1 MTLERENH
9 VLYFSKVK
17 AITSVGGKFCKKKKK
32 KKKNVVLLHILT

>member
-9 VLYFSKVK
+9 VLYFSKIR
-17 AITSVGGKFCKKKKK
+17 AITSVGGKFWKTK